1 LEPSL
6 ETSGACPPQ
15 SCLNQVPSP
24 ALHASKELD
33 YTPGF
38 QPMTN
43 NSQAL
48 TQKPLPDRRRTS
60 RWDLLSDMCK
70 DNSAKDPK

>member
-1 LEPSL
+1 
-6 ETSGACPPQ
+6 
-15 SCLNQVPSP
+15 
-24 ALHASKELD
+24 
-33 YTPGF
+33 
-38 QPMTN
+38 MTN